1 MSKFDLA
8 VIVAAVA
15 GGALWIEHRHRV
27 VIDAP
32 ASAELAAHAPAA
44 ACPDNDNVPY
54 SAGCIVFLGS
64 SYLSGMNWQ
73 ANAAES
79 APPYKARSHLAI
91 TKTGAR
97 QPSGLALP
105 AGLSQIVLDC
115 TKSPD
120 MKSRLRYRSAQA
132 KADQST
138 GPRT

>member
-15 GGALWIEHRHRV
+15 GGALWIEHRHHV

-32 ASAELAAHAPAA
+32 ASVELAAPAA

-73 ANAAES
+73 ANAAEH
-79 APPYKARSHLAI
+79 APA
-91 TKTGAR
+91 
-97 QPSGLALP
+97 
-105 AGLSQIVLDC
+105 
-115 TKSPD
+115 
-120 MKSRLRYRSAQA
+120 
-132 KADQST
+132 T
-138 GPRT
+138 GPARISR

>member
-15 GGALWIEHRHRV
+15 GGALWIEHRHHV

-64 SYLSGMNWQ
+64 NYLSGMNWQ
-73 ANAAES
+73 ANAAENVPLQGPLAS
-79 APPYKARSHLAI
+79 RDNQDRRATALAARRCPP
-91 TKTGAR
+91 G
-97 QPSGLALP
+97 
-105 AGLSQIVLDC
+105 
-115 TKSPD
+115 
-120 MKSRLRYRSAQA
+120 RLRSC
-132 KADQST
+132 ST
-138 GPRT
+138 ARNRLI

>member
-15 GGALWIEHRHRV
+15 GGALWIEHRHHV

-32 ASAELAAHAPAA
+32 APPNWPRVAPAA

-64 SYLSGMNWQ
+64 GYLSGMNWQ

-79 APPYKARSHLAI
+79 APPTRPARI
-91 TKTGAR
+91 
-97 QPSGLALP
+97 
-105 AGLSQIVLDC
+105 
-115 TKSPD
+115 
-120 MKSRLRYRSAQA
+120 SR
-132 KADQST
+132 
-138 GPRT
+138 

>member
-1 MSKFDLA
+1 LVSQFDLA

-15 GGALWIEHRHRV
+15 GGALWIEHRHHV

-32 ASAELAAHAPAA
+32 ASAELAAHAPAT

-79 APPYKARSHLAI
+79 APPTRPARN
-91 TKTGAR
+91 
-97 QPSGLALP
+97 
-105 AGLSQIVLDC
+105 
-115 TKSPD
+115 
-120 MKSRLRYRSAQA
+120 SR
-132 KADQST
+132 
-138 GPRT
+138 